1 MTCAGA
7 ASGPQSGISLFNLR
21 PISGRLFASPVSFGG
36 RDLLGR

>member
-7 ASGPQSGISLFNLR
+7 ASGPQSGISRFNLW
-21 PISGRLFASPVSFGG
+21 PISGRLFASPSNVGG